1 MSERILDVGEG
12 RRAPGNTDNRPSH
25 VTPTAPETATT
36 RRRNTTPCSIG
47 DSSNRQATPK
57 PTNTAW
63 VFPALA
69 DDSHRVDA
77 KFPLSLPVTLW
88 PMRWSQAFIPTLRD
102 DPAEAEAV
110 SHKLLVRGGFVRQ
123 LSAGHYSML
132 PLGQRVRSKID
143 RIIREEMDGIG
154 GQQFHLPALHPAEL
168 WKKSGRWEVMGDEL
182 FRFKDRKGADN
193 VLGMTHEEVFATLA
207 NEISSYRDLPQIWYQ
222 VQTKFRDEPRPRSG
236 LLRVREFTMKDSYS
250 LDLDRQGLDVAFDKH
265 HAAYRRIFARLGLQA
280 VDVQASSGA
289 MGGSTSVEFVVKSL
303 AGEDW
308 IVTCPNCDYRANL
321 ERAVSEL
328 PKVVDD
334 GGTDLPEL
342 FATPGIKTIAALA
355 AAFPDIA
362 TPERQLKTLVF
373 VLDGQITLAVV
384 RGDHELLEQK
394 LRDATGAVNVKA
406 AQADEIKTALGALPG
421 SLGAVG
427 LTDIP
432 IVADEELRGR
442 KNMVTGAN
450 RDDWHLRAVDV
461 DRDLKVAKWASLR
474 TVREGEPCQNCG
486 TALTLWKGIEVA
498 HIFKLGTRYSEA
510 LGALVQ
516 DEAGESHPIVM
527 GSYGIGLERSIASV
541 VEACHDDKG
550 IVWPVS
556 VAPYEVV
563 VTVLRVDDEA
573 TLAAGTNLYEELRKS
588 GVDVILDD
596 RAERPGVKF
605 ADAELIGFPYRITV
619 GPKGVAAGKAEL
631 TTRAGLTTEDV
642 PMTEVADRVFKLIV
656 PLRSGPAA

>member
-1 MSERILDVGEG
+1 
-12 RRAPGNTDNRPSH
+12 
-25 VTPTAPETATT
+25 
-36 RRRNTTPCSIG
+36 
-47 DSSNRQATPK
+47 
-57 PTNTAW
+57 
-63 VFPALA
+63 
-69 DDSHRVDA
+69 
-77 KFPLSLPVTLW
+77 
-88 PMRWSQAFIPTLRD
+88 MRWSQAFFPTLRD

-110 SHKLLVRGGFVRQ
+110 SHKLLVRGGFIRQ

-132 PLGQRVRSKID
+132 PLGQRVRAKID
-143 RIIREEMDGIG
+143 RIIREEMDAIG
-154 GQQFHLPALHPAEL
+154 GQQFHLPALHPAEI
-168 WKKSGRWEVMGDEL
+168 WKKSGRWDVIGDEL
-182 FRFKDRKGADN
+182 FRLKDRKGAESA
-193 VLGMTHEEVFATLA
+193 LGFTHEEVFATLA
-207 NEISSYRDLPQIWYQ
+207 TEISSYRDLPQIWYQ

-250 LDLDRQGLDVAFDKH
+250 LDIDRQGLDVAFDKH
-265 HAAYRRIFARLGLQA
+265 HAAYRRIFARIGVQA
-280 VDVQASSGA
+280 SDVQASSGA
-289 MGGSTSVEFVVKSL
+289 MGGSTSVEFVVKSP

-308 IVTCPNCDYRANL
+308 IVSCPKCDYRANL

-334 GGTDLPEL
+334 GGLDLPEEL
-342 FATPGIKTIAALA
+342 ATPGIKTIAALA

-394 LRDATGAVNVKA
+394 LRDATGAVNLRA
-406 AQADEIKTALGALPG
+406 AQADEIKAALGALPG

-427 LTDIP
+427 VTDIP
-432 IVADEELRGR
+432 IVVDEELRGR

-450 RDDWHLRAVDV
+450 RDDWHLRGVDV
-461 DRDLKVAKWASLR
+461 ERDLKIAKWASLR
-474 TVREGEPCQNCG
+474 TVREGESCQQCG
-486 TALTLWKGIEVA
+486 TALTLWKGIEVG

-527 GSYGIGLERSIASV
+527 GSYGIGLERSIAAV

-573 TLAAGTNLYEELRKS
+573 TLAAGTTLYEALRKA

-596 RAERPGVKF
+596 RSERPGVKF

-619 GPKGVAAGKAEL
+619 GPKGVAAGNAEL
-631 TTRAGLTTEDV
+631 TTRAGLGTEDV
-642 PMTEVADRVFKLIV
+642 PMTEVADRVINLIM
-656 PLRSGPAA
+656 PLRSGPTP